1 MARKKIISE
10 EVREKSQK
18 LKKLITIIIFIV
30 MLAIMACYA
39 LGLDNYL
46 HPKPKDDPEVS
57 AWGTNV
63 ETQEDDDTFDWES
76 AKENEGESGQSLDDS
91 VEVTDP
97 YKDTVTT
104 EETTGGAPVDVSEEA
119 ITE

>member
-57 AWGTNV
+57 AWGTNA

-76 AKENEGESGQSLDDS
+76 AKENEEESRQSQDDS

-104 EETTGGAPVDVSEEA
+104 EGTTGGAPADTSD
-119 ITE
+119 